1 MWWFPVPLS
10 LQTFIILL
18 QQFLKKLCYDKGD
31 KIPVQKGR
39 EEACEAVWG
48 SSSCCFDLEAGGLQ
62 PVYNFLI
69 MTSAGVL
76 WRIQINF
83 WQKTTKSYI
92 ISEKGKE
99 KLRDVPYLKVVC
111 LLTLS
116 WLCLDSKLFL
126 TCRFSSTCW
135 SSFTLFCL
143 HLIGL
148 FSLLFWSFLLTLWF
162 DLFFDWPDVA
172 RRGRTCLS
180 RGDFGGTRWGSYLLG
195 CARQKRQR
203 LWRMPV

>member
-1 MWWFPVPLS
+1 MIRGTKFQSKRAGKRLVKPHRVRQLFVLFRLRSRRASTCLQFPHN
-10 LQTFIILL
+10 
-18 QQFLKKLCYDKGD
+18 
-31 KIPVQKGR
+31 
-39 EEACEAVWG
+39 EH
-48 SSSCCFDLEAGGLQ
+48 
-62 PVYNFLI
+62 
-69 MTSAGVL
+69 TSAGVL
-76 WRIQINF
+76 WRIQMNV